1 MDFDNNYVIIELDAI
16 VHNIEAVRKKAGTA
30 VMAVVKADAYGHCVQ
45 RVARVYDEAGATWFA
60 VSNLEEAL
68 QLRQMGLRQRI
79 LILSYTPPEAVKT
92 LAAEAITTAVVSR
105 EHAEALDARAA
116 AEGVSHLKRK
126 GNGLI
131 LPLQEWH
138 AMIRDQD

>member
-1 MDFDNNYVIIELDAI
+1 MPLLRKAAI
-16 VHNIEAVRKKAGTA
+16 KAKIPYFT
-30 VMAVVKADAYGHCVQ
+30 
-45 RVARVYDEAGATWFA
+45 
-60 VSNLEEAL
+60 
-68 QLRQMGLRQRI
+68 
-79 LILSYTPPEAVKT
+79 
-92 LAAEAITTAVVSR
+92 TTA
-105 EHAEALDARAA
+105 AGRAA